1 MKFIEEEKYK
11 NDIGIYRIVNLVNG
25 KAYIGQ
31 TKEKFQRRYWL
42 HRWELRKGKHDN
54 KHLQRAWDK
63 YGEENFVFEIV
74 EVLPLEEIDD
84 REKYW
89 IDWQRK
95 QKEGCYSIQDGGQ
108 PENLNDY
115 ISPEIR
121 KRQGELNRKRML
133 GSKLSDE
140 TKAKMSKT
148 RKGKRVYRSNDTLT
162 DEQAILVKQLFI
174 KGKTS
179 KEIQEETKLPYRT
192 LNNILSNNAYSTV
205 YVEGWNEFLAKHNQE
220 KQDRKNRGKMIEQD
234 LLEGASVKELSKK
247 YGLNRKS
254 IEYYQKKLN
263 KH

>member
-95 QKEGCYSIQDGGQ
+95 QEEGCYSIQDGGQ

-179 KEIQEETKLPYRT
+179 KEIQEEMKLPYRT

-205 YVEGWNEFLAKHNQE
+205 YVEGWNEFLAKHNQQ